1 MQNNVM
7 ADATGPMSVT
17 AVIESVLE
25 AAQDL
30 RTPTAL

>member
-1 MQNNVM
+1 MQNSVM
-7 ADATGPMSVT
+7 AGATDPMSVT
-17 AVIESVLE
+17 AVIENVLE

>member
-7 ADATGPMSVT
+7 AGATDPMSVT
-17 AVIESVLE
+17 AVIENVPE

-30 RTPTAL
+30 KTLTAL